1 MHALSFYIKKAKDL
15 SKKLLES
22 FRARLMASS
31 QRSWSLSSL
40 PLDMIEEIFHRT
52 PAESLLRSKPTC
64 KKWYDLIKNKR
75 FIYEHLRNDSLQ
87 QDMNTIPCGS
97 MKQGLQGEMGPTT
110 CNQGFK

>member
-75 FIYEHLRNDSLQ
+75 FIYEHLRVYYY
-87 QDMNTIPCGS
+87 
-97 MKQGLQGEMGPTT
+97 
-110 CNQGFK
+110 FFF